1 MIPLRNQF
9 IWLFWVL
16 GFSLVVASWG
26 SSLLGVHGL
35 LVVVSPVAEY
45 RPSSGH
51 ASVVVAPG
59 LEGTDSVIVAHG
71 VGCLTTCGIFPN
83 QGGKPY
89 LLRWQAHFLPVRH
102 QGSPG
107 FLF

>member
-1 MIPLRNQF
+1 MLGLG
-9 IWLFWVL
+9 LFL
-16 GFSLVVASWG
+16 SWG

-59 LEGTDSVIVAHG
+59 LEGTDSVIMGLVVSRH
-71 VGCLTTCGIFPN
+71 VGSSPIREGNRISCVGRHIFYP
-83 QGGKPY
+83 
-89 LLRWQAHFLPVRH
+89 
-102 QGSPG
+102 
-107 FLF
+107 